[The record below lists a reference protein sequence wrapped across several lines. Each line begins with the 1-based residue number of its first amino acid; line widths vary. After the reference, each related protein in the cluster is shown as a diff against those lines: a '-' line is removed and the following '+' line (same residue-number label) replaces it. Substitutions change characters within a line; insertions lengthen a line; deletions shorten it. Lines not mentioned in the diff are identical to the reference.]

1 MFGFP
6 SAPATTASLFSTTSA
21 APLTTSNLFSSA
33 PATSAFMFNTTS
45 AAPSTASTLFGGAT
59 NKAPATTASLFSAA
73 PLTASTLFGGAS
85 TTTTVPLFSAPA
97 TTASL
102 FSTASAAPPSASTLF
117 GSAPITSSAA
127 PLTASN
133 LFGGAPTTT
142 SGSLSF
148 SLAPGTT
155 ASLFSTPTV
164 PLTTSTLFGGAP
176 NKAHATT
183 ASLFS
188 AAPLTTSTLFGGA
201 PTTTTVPLFSAP
213 STTASLFPTTSTAP
227 TTTSNLFGGI
237 PPTTSAPLFSA
248 PATTASLFPTMS
260 SAPITTSTLFGT
272 PTTASVSLSLPSV
285 PATTA
290 SLFSAAPMTTTLF
303 GGAPTTTSM
312 PLTFSSAPATTATLT
327 TSLFGGTTSLPSTTT
342 SAPLFGTS
350 VTTTTMPSTVGPVQ
364 QPKVPNFRDLST
376 TLLRMRMDFEQQ
388 EKQFLDE
395 VDDLNTFDV
404 VLRKAQDKLIDVK
417 KDVDELE
424 QEKDR
429 FCWEID
435 ILGQQQEEL
444 EQVVKSFES
453 QFNLPT
459 QQDSTIIGGSQLFA
473 NSDSA
478 TPADVQRKNILQLQ
492 ININAQLKLLDDE
505 VGNLCGQISDLK
517 RIAGLSSST
526 IAEDDQEKAEELE
539 NRLTSVDQIRQ
550 ILRSQLESLIWV
562 DKHSG
567 IFF

>member
-1 MFGFP
+1 M
-6 SAPATTASLFSTTSA
+6 FSTTSA
-21 APLTTSNLFSSA
+21 APLTTSS
-33 PATSAFMFNTTS
+33 
-45 AAPSTASTLFGGAT
+45 LFGGAT
-59 NKAPATTASLFSAA
+59 NKAPATTTSLFSTAPVTASNLFGGAPTTTSVPLFSAPATTASFFPTTSTAPLTASNLFGSAPIISSAAPLTTSSLFGVAPTTTSGSLSFSLAPATTASLFSTPTVPSTTSTLFGGAPNKPPATTASLFSAA
-73 PLTASTLFGGAS
+73 PLTASTLFGGAP
-85 TTTTVPLFSAPA
+85 TTTTMPLFSAPA

-102 FSTASAAPPSASTLF
+102 F
-117 GSAPITSSAA
+117 
-127 PLTASN
+127 
-133 LFGGAPTTT
+133 
-142 SGSLSF
+142 
-148 SLAPGTT
+148 
-155 ASLFSTPTV
+155 
-164 PLTTSTLFGGAP
+164 
-176 NKAHATT
+176 
-183 ASLFS
+183 
-188 AAPLTTSTLFGGA
+188 
-201 PTTTTVPLFSAP
+201 
-213 STTASLFPTTSTAP
+213 PTTSTAP
-227 TTTSNLFGGI
+227 LTTSNLFGGV
-237 PPTTSAPLFSA
+237 PATSAPLFSA

-260 SAPITTSTLFGT
+260 VAPITTSTLFGT
-272 PTTASVSLSLPSV
+272 PTTTSVPLSLSSA

-290 SLFSAAPMTTTLF
+290 SLFLAAPMTTTLF

-312 PLTFSSAPATTATLT
+312 PLTFSSAPATTATLA
-327 TSLFGGTTSLPSTTT
+327 TSLFGGTTSLASTTT
-342 SAPLFGTS
+342 SAPLFSTS
-350 VTTTTMPSTVGPVQ
+350 VTTTTMTSTVGTV

-444 EQVVKSFES
+444 EQIVKSFES

-562 DKHSG
+562 DKHSDALLERVQRATSD
-567 IFF
+567 ILTLQ

>member
-1 MFGFP
+1 
-6 SAPATTASLFSTTSA
+6 
-21 APLTTSNLFSSA
+21 
-33 PATSAFMFNTTS
+33 
-45 AAPSTASTLFGGAT
+45 
-59 NKAPATTASLFSAA
+59 
-73 PLTASTLFGGAS
+73 
-85 TTTTVPLFSAPA
+85 
-97 TTASL
+97 
-102 FSTASAAPPSASTLF
+102 
-117 GSAPITSSAA
+117 
-127 PLTASN
+127 
-133 LFGGAPTTT
+133 
-142 SGSLSF
+142 
-148 SLAPGTT
+148 
-155 ASLFSTPTV
+155 
-164 PLTTSTLFGGAP
+164 
-176 NKAHATT
+176 
-183 ASLFS
+183 
-188 AAPLTTSTLFGGA
+188 
-201 PTTTTVPLFSAP
+201 
-213 STTASLFPTTSTAP
+213 
-227 TTTSNLFGGI
+227 
-237 PPTTSAPLFSA
+237 
-248 PATTASLFPTMS
+248 
-260 SAPITTSTLFGT
+260 
-272 PTTASVSLSLPSV
+272 
-285 PATTA
+285 
-290 SLFSAAPMTTTLF
+290 MTTTLF

-312 PLTFSSAPATTATLT
+312 PLTFSSAPATTATLA
-327 TSLFGGTTSLPSTTT
+327 TSLFGGTTSLASTTT
-342 SAPLFGTS
+342 SAPLFSTS
-350 VTTTTMPSTVGPVQ
+350 VTTTTMTSTVGTV

-444 EQVVKSFES
+444 EQIVKSFES

-459 QQDSTIIGGSQLFA
+459 QQDSTIIGGSQFFFTFFAIRSFLFA

-562 DKHSG
+562 DKHSDALLERVQRATSD
-567 IFF
+567 ILTLQ

>member
-1 MFGFP
+1 M
-6 SAPATTASLFSTTSA
+6 TT
-21 APLTTSNLFSSA
+21 
-33 PATSAFMFNTTS
+33 
-45 AAPSTASTLFGGAT
+45 TLFGGA
-59 NKAPATTASLFSAA
+59 PTTS
-73 PLTASTLFGGAS
+73 
-85 TTTTVPLFSAPA
+85 TVPLFSAPA

-102 FSTASAAPPSASTLF
+102 FPS
-117 GSAPITSSAA
+117 
-127 PLTASN
+127 
-133 LFGGAPTTT
+133 
-142 SGSLSF
+142 
-148 SLAPGTT
+148 
-155 ASLFSTPTV
+155 
-164 PLTTSTLFGGAP
+164 
-176 NKAHATT
+176 
-183 ASLFS
+183 
-188 AAPLTTSTLFGGA
+188 
-201 PTTTTVPLFSAP
+201 
-213 STTASLFPTTSTAP
+213 TSTAP
-227 TTTSNLFGGI
+227 LTTSNLFGGI
-237 PPTTSAPLFSA
+237 PPTTSATLFSA
-248 PATTASLFPTMS
+248 PATTASLFPAMS
-260 SAPITTSTLFGT
+260 SAPSTTSTLFGT
-272 PTTASVSLSLPSV
+272 PTTTSVPLSLPSA
-285 PATTA
+285 PTTTA
-290 SLFSAAPMTTTLF
+290 SLFLAAPMTTTLF
-303 GGAPTTTSM
+303 GGPQTTTSM

-342 SAPLFGTS
+342 SAPLFSTS
-350 VTTTTMPSTVGPVQ
+350 VTTTTMTSTVGTVQ
-364 QPKVPNFRDLST
+364 LTPKVPNFRDLST

-459 QQDSTIIGGSQLFA
+459 QQDSTIIGDHRFL
-473 NSDSA
+473 
-478 TPADVQRKNILQLQ
+478 PILIVPHLQ
-492 ININAQLKLLDDE
+492 MFNEKTYDE

-539 NRLTSVDQIRQ
+539 DRLTSVDQIRQ

-562 DKHSG
+562 DKHSDALLERVQRATSD
-567 IFF
+567 ILTLQ